1 MNWNGG
7 DEDKEVLK
15 TKGLEN
21 SKVRGDKTTTIDLFG
36 YLQIAINRR
45 GDETLYYLSPMSIY
59 AVVSVDLSL
68 EANRR
73 RSPLE
78 LLLSSLQLG
87 FVPFHSWWFV
97 WYEWKSHLR

>member
-7 DEDKEVLK
+7 DKDKEVLK

-21 SKVRGDKTTTIDLFG
+21 SEVRGDKTKTIGLFG

-45 GDETLYYLSPMSIY
+45 GDESLYCLSPMSIC

-73 RSPLE
+73 HSLLE
-78 LLLSSLQLG
+78 LLLVSLQLG
-87 FVPFHSWWFV
+87 FVSFWLSV
-97 WYEWKSHLR
+97 VCVV